1 MATYVEYSAN
11 TSKYESAMAQMEAVS
26 DKTLGFIKDNW
37 LGLGTAIGL
46 AYKVMGDFNEAL
58 GVADQLN
65 KLSKSTGIA
74 TEELSAYK
82 YAAELSGVSIEETA
96 KGMQKLAVNM
106 AEAAGGSESAA
117 KGFELLGIKVK
128 NSEGQLRSTD
138 EVMKEVADRFSRM
151 QDGATKAALAQEFFG
166 KGGAALIPMLN
177 EGADGLARMGD
188 EAERMGLIVSGD
200 TARAAENLNDSLDR
214 LSKMVKGS
222 AYILMDAYVPALEAA
237 AKAMTDFLGI
247 TGSGA
252 QKHLENQKAAF
263 EKQLLQFEAGSMG
276 SGDLDKYLSWI
287 PGYVTK
293 EQAEQGAVL
302 MKSRIALIN
311 QTLAGMAK
319 EAEAKTG
326 AKTPLDVRIPENWG
340 KAAAAAKPDRRMEAL
355 DKELNKIKMKEFEEL
370 GKAEW
375 EAWNAK
381 EGDITESLYKYRQY
395 QLEIETGFSQKKL
408 ELNQWEH
415 DATLQLMKI
424 ETDEEER
431 MARKREEMVG
441 RATTN
446 MLENWMYFFN
456 YFGQQNKAA
465 FTAFKAVAIAQTVID
480 TYKAAQGAYSAM
492 AGIPYI
498 GPALGVAAAAAAVA
512 AGMARVASISS
523 TEPGGGAGGGG
534 GGGGGGGVGAI
545 GTYAASPAS
554 GLPTGIPAGAE
565 QQKPGLTINIQG
577 DYIGD
582 EGYVEML
589 AEKISKAVE
598 DRDVRLVSS
607 NSKFAERVL

>member
-26 DKTLGFIKDNW
+26 DKTLNFIRDNW

-46 AYKVMGDFNEAL
+46 AYKVMGDFTEAL

-82 YAAELSGVSIEETA
+82 YAAELSGVSIEATA

-106 AEAAGGSESAA
+106 AEAAGGSETAA

-128 NSEGQLRSTD
+128 DSGGNLRSTD
-138 EVMKEVADRFSRM
+138 EVMKEIADRFSRM
-151 QDGATKAALAQEFFG
+151 EGGATKAALAQEFFG
-166 KGGAALIPMLN
+166 KSGANLIPLLD
-177 EGADGLARMGD
+177 EGAEGLARMHD
-188 EAERMGLIVSGD
+188 EAERMGLVISGD
-200 TARAAENLNDSLDR
+200 TARAAESLNDSLDR

-222 AYILMDAYVPALEAA
+222 AYILMEAYVPALEAA

-247 TGSGA
+247 TGDGA
-252 QKHLENQKAAF
+252 RKHLENQRAAF
-263 EKQLLQFEAGSMG
+263 EKQLAEMEAVAAAPGSM
-276 SGDLDKYLSWI
+276 DKYLSWI

-293 EQAEQGAVL
+293 EQAEQAGATL
-302 MKSRIALIN
+302 RARIGLIN
-311 QTLAGMAK
+311 KTIEGMTK
-319 EAEAKTG
+319 EAEAKAG
-326 AKTPLDVRIPENWG
+326 AKTPIDVRIPENWG

-355 DKELNKIKMKEFEEL
+355 DKDLNRIKMREFEEL

-375 EAWNAK
+375 EAWNVK
-381 EGDITESLYKYRQY
+381 ETDITESLYKYRQY
-395 QLEIETGFSQKKL
+395 QLELETGFSQKNL
-408 ELNQWEH
+408 EVRQWEH
-415 DATLQLMKI
+415 DATLQMIKI
-424 ETDEEER
+424 EADEEER
-431 MARKREEMVG
+431 MNRRREEMVSQ
-441 RATTN
+441 TTNN
-446 MLENWMYFFN
+446 MLENWMYFFQH
-456 YFGQQNKAA
+456 FGQQNKAA

-492 AGIPYI
+492 ASIPYI
-498 GPALGVAAAAAAVA
+498 GPALGAAAAAAAIA
-512 AGMARVASISS
+512 AGMARVSSIASM
-523 TEPGGGAGGGG
+523 EPGGGAGGG

-554 GLPTGIPAGAE
+554 GLPMGIPAGAQE
-565 QQKPGLTINIQG
+565 QKAALTINIQG

-582 EGYVEML
+582 EGYVELL